1 MMNENTIIPV
11 ESGVL
16 LVARPD
22 TLDPNFDRSVVFLLS
37 HYNDSGSMGLIINR
51 PSAGVIVDEDSPLV
65 PWLAL
70 TAEPSVPFVGGPVE
84 PTGFICMAPDA
95 TQTNGVSSI
104 DIQNED
110 PLLTPRPFR
119 LFHGY
124 AGWAAGQLDEEIRGG
139 GWFVVP
145 AEPLDMFTS
154 SPDTLWNEVLSRQP
168 GDLGKLGRFY
178 VDPTLN

>member
-1 MMNENTIIPV
+1 MNENTIIPV

-37 HYNDSGSMGLIINR
+37 HYSDSGSMGLIINR

-70 TAEPSVPFVGGPVE
+70 TADPQVPFVGGPVE
-84 PTGFICMAPDA
+84 PTGFICMAPDESA
-95 TQTNGVSSI
+95 SNGVSSI
-104 DIQNED
+104 DIQSDD
-110 PLLTPRPFR
+110 PLLTERPFR

-124 AGWAAGQLDEEIRGG
+124 AGWEAGQLDEEIRSG

-145 AEPLDMFTS
+145 SEPTDMFTS
-154 SPDTLWNEVLSRQP
+154 TPETLWNEVLSRQP
-168 GDLGKLGRFY
+168 GELGKLGRFF
-178 VDPTLN
+178 VDPTQN

>member
-1 MMNENTIIPV
+1 MNENTIIPV

-16 LVARPD
+16 LVARPG

-37 HYNDSGSMGLIINR
+37 HYSDSGSMGLVINR

-70 TAEPSVPFVGGPVE
+70 TTTPQVPFVGGPVE
-84 PTGFICMAPDA
+84 PTGFICMAPDESA
-95 TQTNGVSSI
+95 ANGVSSI
-104 DIQNED
+104 DIQHAD
-110 PLLTPRPFR
+110 PLTTTQPFR

-124 AGWAAGQLDEEIRGG
+124 AGWDAGQLDAEIRAG

-145 AEPLDMFTS
+145 SEPRDMFTS
-154 SPDTLWNEVLSRQP
+154 SPDTLWNDVLSRQP
-168 GDLGKLGRFY
+168 GDLGKLGRLY

>member
-1 MMNENTIIPV
+1 MNENTIIPV

-37 HYNDSGSMGLIINR
+37 HYSDSGSMGLIINR

-84 PTGFICMAPDA
+84 PTGFICMAPDESA
-95 TQTNGVSSI
+95 GNGVSSV
-104 DIQNED
+104 DIQNAD
-110 PLLTPRPFR
+110 PLITARPFR

-124 AGWAAGQLDEEIRGG
+124 AGWDAGQLDAEIRGG

-145 AEPLDMFTS
+145 SEPDDMFTS
-154 SPDTLWNEVLSRQP
+154 KPETLWNEVLARQP
-168 GDLGKLGRFY
+168 GELGKLGRFY